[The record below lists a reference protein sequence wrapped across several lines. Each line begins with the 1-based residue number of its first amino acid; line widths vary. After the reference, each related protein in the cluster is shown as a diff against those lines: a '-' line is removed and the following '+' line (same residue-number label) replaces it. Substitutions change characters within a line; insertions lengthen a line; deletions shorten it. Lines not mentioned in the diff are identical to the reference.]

1 MEAQLDYIISS
12 YRGFTSSAIANNG
25 LDIDES
31 ALLLQNM
38 HEKVI
43 ELARFLHAYINFDK
57 AFEVEEEGIIYLDRQ
72 KEKGN
77 I

>member
-1 MEAQLDYIISS
+1 
-12 YRGFTSSAIANNG
+12 

-57 AFEVEEEGIIYLDRQ
+57 AFEVEEEGIIYLDRK